1 VECCSVSR
9 VFVLVFPVLVGL
21 LVACSGLCCLAK
33 DGDDN
38 STQDQLLNN
47 TDPSATASAQSPA
60 VDEDEPR
67 QSPQPPRQSPQ
78 PPPASAAAESAK
90 ADIVTGPTEAAGPGS
105 GAKFKGSEELLL
117 LWAKERG
124 LDMKSFDM
132 GKAAAAELVS
142 RLQAA
147 SFSALPLLDPNQ
159 VPTPPSADAG
169 SDEENQAF
177 REGFYRSLELAVLA
191 ASSSTKL
198 KARFLHLPARAD
210 GFCLFDAVSTTVG
223 GSAEEWREKVVKA
236 LCREWGEACSAGLGL
251 AGHAGRTVG
260 EALAFEHGKAFSGP
274 EEYAEYMRKRN
285 GKGEVP

>member
-1 VECCSVSR
+1 MSSPTADDLSDVAEEGWPSHSAEILCP
-9 VFVLVFPVLVGL
+9 PVLPLLPLGL
-21 LVACSGLCCLAK
+21 IPGQIPKCAFCFEYDAAPCPVASPLPACLAF
-33 DGDDN
+33 
-38 STQDQLLNN
+38 STVTLLHVL
-47 TDPSATASAQSPA
+47 S
-60 VDEDEPR
+60 R
-67 QSPQPPRQSPQ
+67 Q
-78 PPPASAAAESAK
+78 
-90 ADIVTGPTEAAGPGS
+90 
-105 GAKFKGSEELLL
+105 GSEERLL

-191 ASSSTKL
+191 APSTKL

-210 GFCLFDAVSTTVG
+210 GF
-223 GSAEEWREKVVKA
+223 
-236 LCREWGEACSAGLGL
+236 
-251 AGHAGRTVG
+251 
-260 EALAFEHGKAFSGP
+260 
-274 EEYAEYMRKRN
+274 
-285 GKGEVP
+285 